1 MTNFPR
7 NDFALAKYLLEAD
20 KVNSLVSF
28 LHRIYFFFFVDL
40 KFIFLFAFTFIGS
53 PSRYLDW
60 GFTRI
65 L

>member
-28 LHRIYFFFFVDL
+28 FS
-40 KFIFLFAFTFIGS
+40 T
-53 PSRYLDW
+53 
-60 GFTRI
+60 
-65 L
+65 